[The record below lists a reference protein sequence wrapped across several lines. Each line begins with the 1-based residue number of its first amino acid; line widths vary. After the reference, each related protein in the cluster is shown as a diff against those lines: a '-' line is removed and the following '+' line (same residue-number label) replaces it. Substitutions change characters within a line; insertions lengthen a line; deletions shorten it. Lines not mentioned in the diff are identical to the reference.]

1 MTRAACLLLALTLLS
16 GQDASVVTFH
26 HLHYRVGDPS
36 AAMSAVVLPLQG
48 VRVIVP
54 GLGVGVRAGNEY
66 LLFDRADGDVPEG
79 VGAADAYAAAVTWL
93 TRFGVTAEPGDSS
106 RTRVLGALPG
116 ERVDHVAFATRD
128 LASIVSRL
136 GAAGVMPVRATD
148 SSAVFDAGAGVGV
161 EIVRD
166 TSGPDVFWCPMHPDV
181 RSPGAG
187 KCPLCGMDLVPIP
200 PPKVGEYRI
209 DVAVEPGAKA
219 RGLKRMRFTVREPE
233 SNEIV
238 RRFATVHE
246 KPFHLFV
253 ISRDLE
259 YFQHV
264 HPEPDREGFA
274 LEQHVPPG
282 EYMLFAD
289 FLPEGGTPQMVQKA
303 VIAPGGTPPREPRVP
318 ADPPRRMIVDGLAV
332 TLEVAAA
339 AAGKELPMTFAVSDA
354 VSGAAVTDLQP
365 YLGAPAH
372 MMIVRADLSDAVH
385 AHPEEPSTGGPTVS
399 FHPLIPAAG
408 DYKLWI
414 QFLRGG
420 KVTTVPFWIRAAR

>member
-1 MTRAACLLLALTLLS
+1 MTRAAFVWLTLTLLG
-16 GQDASVVTFH
+16 GQSAAVVTFH

-36 AAMSAVVLPLQG
+36 AAMSAVVPPLQG

-54 GLGVGVRAGNEY
+54 GLGVGVRAGKEY
-66 LLFDRADGDVPEG
+66 LLFDRADGEASDGPP
-79 VGAADAYAAAVTWL
+79 AAEAYAVALTWL
-93 TRFGVTAEPGDSS
+93 KRYGMSVGGSAGANI
-106 RTRVLGALPG
+106 LAALPG

-128 LASIVSRL
+128 LAGLLSRL
-136 GAAGVMPVRATD
+136 RAAGAVPVRSTD
-148 SSAVFDAGAGVGV
+148 ASAMFDAGGGVLV
-161 EIVRD
+161 EIVSD
-166 TSGPDVFWCPMHPDV
+166 TSGPDLFWCPMHPDV
-181 RSPGAG
+181 RSPGEG

-200 PPKVGEYRI
+200 PPGVGEYRV
-209 DVAVEPGAKA
+209 DVSVEPGANA
-219 RGLKRMRFTVREPE
+219 RGVTRMRFTVREPG
-233 SNEIV
+233 SNAIV

-259 YFQHV
+259 FFQHV
-264 HPEPDREGFA
+264 HPVPVRDGFV
-274 LEQHVPPG
+274 LEQAVPPG

-289 FLPEGGTPQMVQKA
+289 FLPDGGTPQMVQKA
-303 VIAPGGTPPREPRVP
+303 VISPGGALPLEPRVP

-332 TLEVAAA
+332 TLEVADA

-354 VSGAAVTDLQP
+354 ASGAPVTDLQP

-385 AHPEEPSTGGPTVS
+385 AHPEELSTGGPAVS
-399 FHPLIPAAG
+399 FHPLIPATG

-414 QFLRGG
+414 QFQRGG
-420 KVTTVPFWIRAAR
+420 KVITVPFWIRAAR